1 MLAAVVA
8 RTSCNLCDLCLNFL
22 WSYIVIFCRQIC
34 QPDKHAH
41 LLETT
46 SLWEITHAVMTH
58 DTAWKFYTCSIAYMH
73 ISNPMD
79 PLWYNV
85 QVTRFQSER
94 GKRIPLAYFY
104 QMTSRLPQALTP
116 LEHTGS
122 GSMSKHVQW
131 DLAKATLYGWWATS
145 RLNWTGLPW
154 TCWKE
159 TSSRQDSLTVLWKI
173 TDIHGLMNAFE
184 AAWWPLSYLSY
195 FRFWAPHSCGVDRKV
210 MMLMTHD
217 SVVCTLM
224 HAVFHCRTG
233 EWHSIIIQIGKPP
246 LSASCNP
253 DLDLH
258 LFNLFV

>member
-1 MLAAVVA
+1 
-8 RTSCNLCDLCLNFL
+8 
-22 WSYIVIFCRQIC
+22 
-34 QPDKHAH
+34 
-41 LLETT
+41 
-46 SLWEITHAVMTH
+46 MTH

-73 ISNPMD
+73 ISTPMD
-79 PLWYNV
+79 PLWYNM

-159 TSSRQDSLTVLWKI
+159 TSSRQDSLTVSWKI
-173 TDIHGLMNAFE
+173 TDI
-184 AAWWPLSYLSY
+184 
-195 FRFWAPHSCGVDRKV
+195 
-210 MMLMTHD
+210 
-217 SVVCTLM
+217 CTLM

-233 EWHSIIIQIGKPP
+233 EWRSIIIQIGKPP

-258 LFNLFV
+258 LFV

>member
-41 LLETT
+41 LRETT

-73 ISNPMD
+73 ISTPMD
-79 PLWYNV
+79 PLWYNM

-159 TSSRQDSLTVLWKI
+159 TSSRQDSLTVSWKI
-173 TDIHGLMNAFE
+173 TDI
-184 AAWWPLSYLSY
+184 
-195 FRFWAPHSCGVDRKV
+195 
-210 MMLMTHD
+210 
-217 SVVCTLM
+217 CTLM

-233 EWHSIIIQIGKPP
+233 EWRSIIIQIGKPP

-258 LFNLFV
+258 LFV